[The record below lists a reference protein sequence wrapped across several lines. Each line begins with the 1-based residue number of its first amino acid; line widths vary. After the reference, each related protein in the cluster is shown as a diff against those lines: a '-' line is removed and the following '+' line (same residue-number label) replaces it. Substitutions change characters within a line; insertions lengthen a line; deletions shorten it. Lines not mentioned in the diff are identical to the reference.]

1 MFNKLYVVTL
11 LLVTTPIFGQDA
23 DTTDFEEEGG
33 NEMFTSVDLSYSSD
47 KGNTD
52 FLSMYYGFS
61 FSIVGDVG
69 PLKDTEF
76 SINISGSNDELD
88 GEPFTDDQYITS
100 QFDLWANQRISP
112 FLFFQKS
119 YDKTIGL
126 NNRINY
132 GIGAKLGLLKW
143 LSISYALLNETEE
156 YEPFF
161 GYTDSTAFDYYTYT
175 DSTWWG
181 EYSYSDSANY
191 YDNYYYYYYGL
202 DEDDIDVAYDTD
214 GDGEYDEFY
223 VYTDSILVYA
233 DYYYTDSTLAGE
245 YHVVTDSVNL
255 GGEQKFWRHSIR
267 PKIKIKLFDNN
278 VVFDYRFY
286 FKPKTNDWE
295 DFLLENELK
304 ITIATFYEAV
314 TIDFSYT
321 DKYNSR
327 YDPARNKNK
336 GIANLYNMNDTNIG
350 VGVSFMF

>member
-52 FLSMYYGFS
+52 FLSTYYGFS

-69 PLKDTEF
+69 PLTDTEF
-76 SINISGSNDELD
+76 SINFSRSNDELD
-88 GEPFTDDQYITS
+88 GEPFTDDQSLTS

-112 FLFFQKS
+112 FLFFQNS
-119 YDKTIGL
+119 FDKTIGL

-132 GIGAKLGLLKW
+132 GIGAKLGINKW
-143 LSISYALLNETEE
+143 LSLSYALLNETEE

-175 DSTWWG
+175 DSVWWG
-181 EYSYSDSANY
+181 EYDYVMTEFDSD
-191 YDNYYYYYYGL
+191 YYYWIP
-202 DEDDIDVAYDTD
+202 IDTTID
-214 GDGEYDEFY
+214 GVDY
-223 VYTDSILVYA
+223 VYTDSSLVYA
-233 DYYYTDSTLAGE
+233 DYYYTDSTLAGQ

-255 GGEQKFWRHSIR
+255 GGEQKFWRHSFR
-267 PKIKIKLFDNN
+267 PKIKLKLFDNN

-286 FKPKTNDWE
+286 FKPKTDDWE

-314 TIDFSYT
+314 TIAFSYT

-327 YDPARNKNK
+327 YDPARNTNK
-336 GIANLYNMNDTNIG
+336 GIANLYDMNDTNIS
-350 VGVSFMF
+350 VGFSFMF

>member
-1 MFNKLYVVTL
+1 MFNKLHIVLVVL
-11 LLVTTPIFGQDA
+11 SLVTTPIFGQDA

-52 FLSMYYGFS
+52 FLSTYYGFS

-69 PLKDTEF
+69 PLTDTEF
-76 SINISGSNDELD
+76 SINFSRSNDELD
-88 GEPFTDDQYITS
+88 GEPFTDDQSLTS

-112 FLFFQKS
+112 FLFFQNS
-119 YDKTIGL
+119 FDKTIGL

-132 GIGAKLGLLKW
+132 GIGAKLGINKW
-143 LSISYALLNETEE
+143 LSLSYALLNETEE

-175 DSTWWG
+175 DSVWWG
-181 EYSYSDSANY
+181 EYDYVMTEFDSD
-191 YDNYYYYYYGL
+191 YYYWIP
-202 DEDDIDVAYDTD
+202 IDTTID
-214 GDGEYDEFY
+214 GVDY
-223 VYTDSILVYA
+223 VYTDSSLVYA
-233 DYYYTDSTLAGE
+233 DYYYTDSTLAGQ

-255 GGEQKFWRHSIR
+255 GGEQKFWRHSFR
-267 PKIKIKLFDNN
+267 PKIKLKLFDNN

-286 FKPKTNDWE
+286 FKPKTDDWE

-327 YDPARNKNK
+327 YDPARNTNK
-336 GIANLYNMNDTNIG
+336 GIANLYDMNDTNIS
-350 VGVSFMF
+350 VGFSFMF